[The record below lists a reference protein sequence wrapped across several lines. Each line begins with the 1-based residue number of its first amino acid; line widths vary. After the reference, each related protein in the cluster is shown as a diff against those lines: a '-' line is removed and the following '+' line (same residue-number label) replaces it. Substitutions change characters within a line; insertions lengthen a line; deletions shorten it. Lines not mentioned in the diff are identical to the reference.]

1 MKNFFVKFL
10 NLFIILTCVAIT
22 GNAQKQLPELELIT
36 EQAENLLSWYCQFDG
51 VKAISVQRSSDSV
64 RNFTT
69 IGMLNNPKKGNQF
82 YRDMH
87 PIVGKNYY
95 RLSIEFGSD
104 LEWFSN
110 TYKCVI
116 DSASF
121 MKAIVEKTKLA
132 EQKAAEL
139 RLLEQATAAK
149 KNTVTHNNTSATRVP
164 DIKEEKP
171 IPPKPEVFTFMPS
184 DRIFTDPFTGHV
196 HIKLE
201 DALSRHYNIRFYDPA
216 KNEVLR
222 ISRVSKSF
230 LILDKNNFN
239 SRGIYG
245 FTLFDGSEKIESGYV
260 SIY

>member
-10 NLFIILTCVAIT
+10 NLFTLLACIAIT

-82 YRDMH
+82 YRDLH
-87 PIVGKNYY
+87 PVVGKNYY

-121 MKAIVEKTKLA
+121 MKAILEKTKLA

-149 KNTVTHNNTSATRVP
+149 KIQQHIILLLQLEFRILKKKSRCHQSLKFLRLCLPIKYLPIRLPGMYISNSKMPYR
-164 DIKEEKP
+164 DIIIFVFM
-171 IPPKPEVFTFMPS
+171 IP
-184 DRIFTDPFTGHV
+184 
-196 HIKLE
+196 
-201 DALSRHYNIRFYDPA
+201 
-216 KNEVLR
+216 
-222 ISRVSKSF
+222 
-230 LILDKNNFN
+230 
-239 SRGIYG
+239 
-245 FTLFDGSEKIESGYV
+245 
-260 SIY
+260 

>member
-1 MKNFFVKFL
+1 MKKYSYRFL
-10 NLFIILTCVAIT
+10 SFLLLVLCFTIHSK
-22 GNAQKQLPELELIT
+22 AQKQLPEIELIS
-36 EQAENLLSWYCQFDG
+36 EQAENVLSWFCQFDG
-51 VKAISVQRSSDSV
+51 VKAISVQRSADSV

-69 IGMLNNPKKGNQF
+69 IGMLNNPKKGNQYF
-82 YRDMH
+82 RDLH
-87 PIVGKNYY
+87 PVVGKNYY

-110 TYKCVI
+110 TYKSVI
-116 DSASF
+116 DSATF

-132 EQKAAEL
+132 EQKEAEI
-139 RLLEQATAAK
+139 RLLEQASASK
-149 KNTVTHNNTSATRVP
+149 RNTTVGSTTSRVP
-164 DIKEEKP
+164 EIREEKP

-184 DRIFTDPFTGHV
+184 EKIYTDPFSGHV
-196 HIKLE
+196 QIKLE

-222 ISRVSKSF
+222 ISRVSKSL

-245 FTLFDGSEKIESGYV
+245 FTLFDGNEKIESGYV
-260 SIY
+260 TIY